1 MNKQKWTE
9 KPVTWGG
16 YLKLSGIVTVI
27 GAIFS
32 AVYIIAMF
40 EPAWWIGIRKTVGKT
55 FNHWALEKESFLKG
69 WEPRNRRLLF
79 FFFPPEVVFTKTGL
93 RP

>member
-40 EPAWWIGIRKTVGKT
+40 EPACGSG
-55 FNHWALEKESFLKG
+55 FG
-69 WEPRNRRLLF
+69 RRLERRSTIGPGKGIVSKGREPLQQAAPFLF
-79 FFFPPEVVFTKTGL
+79 LSTEVVFTKTGL

>member
-32 AVYIIAMF
+32 AVYILSLIHICSLN
-40 EPAWWIGIRKTVGKT
+40 PHPLV
-55 FNHWALEKESFLKG
+55 
-69 WEPRNRRLLF
+69 PVV
-79 FFFPPEVVFTKTGL
+79 PVPEGASRSSTG
-93 RP
+93 

>member
-27 GAIFS
+27 GRDFS
-32 AVYIIAMF
+32 ARCISLPCLSRPGGSGF
-40 EPAWWIGIRKTVGKT
+40 G
-55 FNHWALEKESFLKG
+55 
-69 WEPRNRRLLF
+69 RRLERRSTIGPGKGIVSKGREPLQQAAPFLF
-79 FFFPPEVVFTKTGL
+79 LSTEVVFTKTGL

>member
-32 AVYIIAMF
+32 AVYIIAMLDL
-40 EPAWWIGIRKTVGKT
+40 WILV
-55 FNHWALEKESFLKG
+55 F
-69 WEPRNRRLLF
+69 RLS
-79 FFFPPEVVFTKTGL
+79 
-93 RP
+93 

>member
-9 KPVTWGG
+9 KP
-16 YLKLSGIVTVI
+16 VI

-55 FNHWALEKESFLKG
+55 FNHWARK
-69 WEPRNRRLLF
+69 RNRF
-79 FFFPPEVVFTKTGL
+79 
-93 RP
+93 

>member
-16 YLKLSGIVTVI
+16 YLKLRGIVTVI

-55 FNHWALEKESFLKG
+55 FSHWARK
-69 WEPRNRRLLF
+69 RNRF
-79 FFFPPEVVFTKTGL
+79 
-93 RP
+93 

>member
-32 AVYIIAMF
+32 AVYNIAMF
-40 EPAWWIGIRKTVGKT
+40 EPAWWIGIRKKVGKT
-55 FNHWALEKESFLKG
+55 FNHWARK
-69 WEPRNRRLLF
+69 RNRF
-79 FFFPPEVVFTKTGL
+79 
-93 RP
+93 

>member
-40 EPAWWIGIRKTVGKT
+40 EPAWWIGIDRK
-55 FNHWALEKESFLKG
+55 S
-69 WEPRNRRLLF
+69 
-79 FFFPPEVVFTKTGL
+79 VV
-93 RP
+93 

>member
-40 EPAWWIGIRKTVGKT
+40 EPAWWS
-55 FNHWALEKESFLKG
+55 SFKKKAKKLFMIWHPG
-69 WEPRNRRLLF
+69 RRF
-79 FFFPPEVVFTKTGL
+79 
-93 RP
+93 

>member
-27 GAIFS
+27 GRDFQRG
-32 AVYIIAMF
+32 VYHCH
-40 EPAWWIGIRKTVGKT
+40 V
-55 FNHWALEKESFLKG
+55 
-69 WEPRNRRLLF
+69 
-79 FFFPPEVVFTKTGL
+79 
-93 RP
+93 

>member
-1 MNKQKWTE
+1 MNKQKRTE

-55 FNHWALEKESFLKG
+55 FSHWARK
-69 WEPRNRRLLF
+69 RNRF
-79 FFFPPEVVFTKTGL
+79 
-93 RP
+93 

>member
-40 EPAWWIGIRKTVGKT
+40 EPAWWIGIRKTVGKRST
-55 FNHWALEKESFLKG
+55 IGPGKG
-69 WEPRNRRLLF
+69 IVSKGREPL
-79 FFFPPEVVFTKTGL
+79 
-93 RP
+93 

>member
-9 KPVTWGG
+9 RPVAWGG
-16 YLKLSGIVTVI
+16 CLRLGGIVTVF

-40 EPAWWIGIRKTVGKT
+40 EPAWWIGIREAVGRA
-55 FNHWALEKESFLKG
+55 FYRWARKRSRF
-69 WEPRNRRLLF
+69 
-79 FFFPPEVVFTKTGL
+79 
-93 RP
+93 

>member
-1 MNKQKWTE
+1 MDKIKALNTKVMAKDF
-9 KPVTWGG
+9 WGG

-55 FNHWALEKESFLKG
+55 FNHWARK
-69 WEPRNRRLLF
+69 RNRF
-79 FFFPPEVVFTKTGL
+79 
-93 RP
+93 

>member
-32 AVYIIAMF
+32 AVYIIAF
-40 EPAWWIGIRKTVGKT
+40 HRGCFYENGAAP
-55 FNHWALEKESFLKG
+55 LE
-69 WEPRNRRLLF
+69 
-79 FFFPPEVVFTKTGL
+79 
-93 RP
+93 

>member
-9 KPVTWGG
+9 KTVNWGG
-16 YLKLSGIVTVI
+16 YLNLSGIVPVI

-32 AVYIIAMF
+32 AVYIIAKF

-55 FNHWALEKESFLKG
+55 ITHWARK
-69 WEPRNRRLLF
+69 RNRF
-79 FFFPPEVVFTKTGL
+79 
-93 RP
+93 

>member
-16 YLKLSGIVTVI
+16 YLKLSCIVTVI

-55 FNHWALEKESFLKG
+55 FSHWARK
-69 WEPRNRRLLF
+69 RNRF
-79 FFFPPEVVFTKTGL
+79 
-93 RP
+93 